1 MKAITR
7 AAMCAALGLGM
18 MSAPAF
24 AQDSTTS
31 LEQTSATTDKEKIRY
46 ANEVMAEISD
56 TVDYLKAMYDDAQSK
71 EDPVL
76 VQCIYKKYNASVSLK
91 GVVESSNAAMQEAMA
106 AGDEGGRA
114 DLEFRKIGVAESKAQ
129 QFKAEADACSGESG
143 VAPGV
148 TEIDVTND
156 GLGDGD
162 DTGEIDDGG
171 GDIGEDPPGTSPF
184 E

>member
-1 MKAITR
+1 VKAITR
-7 AAMCAALGLGM
+7 AALGAALGLGL
-18 MSAPAF
+18 MSAPAL
-24 AQDSTTS
+24 AQDTTGS
-31 LEQTSATTDKEKIRY
+31 LEQSAATTDKEKIRF
-46 ANEVMAEISD
+46 ANEAVAEISD
-56 TVDYLKAMYDDAQSK
+56 TVDYLKAMYDDAQTK

-76 VQCIYKKYNASVSLK
+76 VQCVYKKYNAAVSLK

-106 AGDEGGRA
+106 AGEPGRA
-114 DLEFRKIGVAESKAQ
+114 DLEFRKIGVAKSKAQ

-162 DTGEIDDGG
+162 DTAGIDDGNSG
-171 GDIGEDPPGTSPF
+171 IGEDPPGASPF

>member
-1 MKAITR
+1 MKAMKF
-7 AAMCAALGLGM
+7 AALAAVLGLGLV
-18 MSAPAF
+18 SAPAL
-24 AQDSTTS
+24 AQDTTGS
-31 LEQTSATTDKEKIRY
+31 LEQSSATTDKEKIRY
-46 ANEVMAEISD
+46 ANEAIAEISA
-56 TVDYLKAMYDDAQSK
+56 TVDYLENLYEDAQTK

-76 VQCIYKKYNASVSLK
+76 VQCVYKKYNAAVSLK

-106 AGDEGGRA
+106 AGEDGRA
-114 DLEFRKIGVAESKAQ
+114 DLEFRKIGVAQSKAQ

-162 DTGEIDDGG
+162 DTSEIESGNEDVGE
-171 GDIGEDPPGTSPF
+171 EPPGTSPF

>member
-7 AAMCAALGLGM
+7 AALGAALALGLT
-18 MSAPAF
+18 SVPAL
-24 AQDSTTS
+24 AQDTTTT
-31 LEQTSATTDKEKIRY
+31 LEQSSATTDKEKIRF
-46 ANEVMAEISD
+46 ANDAVAEISD
-56 TVDYLKAMYDDAQSK
+56 TVDYLEEMYKDSQSE

-76 VQCIYKKYNASVSLK
+76 VQCIYKKYNAAVSLK

-106 AGDEGGRA
+106 AGETGRA
-114 DLEFRKIGVAESKAQ
+114 DLEFRKIGVAQSKAQ
-129 QFKAEADACSGESG
+129 QFKAEADASSGESG

-162 DTGEIDDGG
+162 DTEPIEDSNDE
-171 GDIGEDPPGTSPF
+171 IGEDPPGTTPF